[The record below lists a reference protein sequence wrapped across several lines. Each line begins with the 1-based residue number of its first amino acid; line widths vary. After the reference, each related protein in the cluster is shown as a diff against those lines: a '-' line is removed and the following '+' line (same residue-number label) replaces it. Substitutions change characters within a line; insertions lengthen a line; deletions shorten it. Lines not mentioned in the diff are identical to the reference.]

1 MPSPMVR
8 VPEALKEVI
17 QKLAEIHRQGDK
29 RREVEAGLQQLLGD
43 LLAEGAVMA
52 DLDPDDTFDSTT
64 DGSGDDTDDS
74 SDDDKI
80 DDKIDST
87 SVVRPANINVDE
99 LVNRLRVLEEKM
111 ASIEASPLSSPRES
125 SVQDP
130 SDSSS
135 S

>member
-1 MPSPMVR
+1 MPSPMIR

-43 LLAEGAVMA
+43 LLADGAVVEN
-52 DLDPDDTFDSTT
+52 LDPDDTLDSTT
-64 DGSGDDTDDS
+64 DGSSDDTIDS
-74 SDDDKI
+74 SD

-87 SVVRPANINVDE
+87 SVVRPVKINVDE
-99 LVNRLRVLEEKM
+99 LVSRLRVLEEKM

-130 SDSSS
+130 SSDPSST
-135 S
+135 